1 MVLIGDPSEFLDEKK
16 HYMRSSTGAVYTGKG
31 WAKVMNRSMYEIF
44 DATEFKSFIE
54 VVRDKKN
61 NTWKKVEVNER

>member
-1 MVLIGDPSEFLDEKK
+1 MVLMGDPSEFLCEKK
-16 HYMRSSTGAVYTGKG
+16 HYMRPSTGAVFTGKG

-44 DATEFKSFIE
+44 DASEFKEFIE

-61 NTWKKVEVNER
+61 KTWKKVEAYEQ